1 MSLGDRMDSDHLNA
15 IFMTPEEVREYLALK
30 KIRDSTD
37 DDDMDADEF
46 IKELNSPSRS
56 EI

>member
-37 DDDMDADEF
+37 DNDMDADEF